1 MNQYRPSVECKS
13 FVFYFT
19 LAINTQTT
27 NSPIRRQVKFNAVVH
42 QSSITRGSY

>member
-1 MNQYRPSVECKS
+1 MNQYRPSVECDS
-13 FVFYFT
+13 FVFYFI

-27 NSPIRRQVKFNAVVH
+27 NSLYGQAKFNGVVH